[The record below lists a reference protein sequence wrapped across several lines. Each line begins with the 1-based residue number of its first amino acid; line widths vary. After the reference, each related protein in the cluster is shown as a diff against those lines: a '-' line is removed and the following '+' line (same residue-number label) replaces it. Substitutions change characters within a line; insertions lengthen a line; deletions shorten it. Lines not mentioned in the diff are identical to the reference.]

1 MTAATIDTVFSTLHA
16 VTLREAERLAA
27 EAEVFELLATVD
39 AVLEALEPG
48 LRHRLGAWD
57 GSVAQPR
64 TPFPVLRLAYVPTWS
79 GHPAL
84 GPQSRVLLQGR
95 GDRLHLRILGGDLP
109 ERVVLRVRHDK
120 VLRASTGA
128 LRPRARSYALP
139 HLNGAGRLWLLPDL
153 HPAEVIGSTGAT
165 LRLEVDGERLPAFR
179 LPRVP
184 DEVRAS
190 MLEPGASKVQDLLRG
205 AIRAY
210 LSGDAEG
217 FARALDGTVRRDG
230 QRDPGLLAANGDDRP
245 LSLWQAL
252 WLAAMAA
259 EIHAAD
265 RAAFYRFGCH
275 RMLGHAQLQPH
286 LAHLS

>member
-1 MTAATIDTVFSTLHA
+1 MTALALDPLFSHLHA
-16 VTLREAERLAA
+16 VTVREAERL
-27 EAEVFELLATVD
+27 EAEGDVFELLATVD
-39 AVLEALEPG
+39 ATLEALEPG
-48 LRHRLGAWD
+48 LRHKLGAWD
-57 GSVAQPR
+57 GTVAQPR
-64 TPFPVLRLAYVPTWS
+64 TPFPVLRLAYVPSWS
-79 GHPAL
+79 GHAAL
-84 GPQSRVLLQGR
+84 GPESRVLLQGR
-95 GDRLHLRILGGDLP
+95 GDRLHLRILGGEAP
-109 ERVVLRVRHDK
+109 QRVVLRVRHDK
-120 VLRASTGA
+120 VLRASVGA

-139 HLNGAGRLWLLPDL
+139 HLNGDGRLWLLPDL
-153 HPAEVIGSTGAT
+153 HPAEVLGSSGAT

-184 DEVRAS
+184 DEVRAT
-190 MLEPGASKVQDLLRG
+190 MLEAGTGKVQDLLRA

-210 LSGDAEG
+210 LQGHAEG
-217 FARALDGTVRRDG
+217 FAKALDGSVRRDG
-230 QRDPGLLAANGDDRP
+230 QRDPGLLVANGEDRP